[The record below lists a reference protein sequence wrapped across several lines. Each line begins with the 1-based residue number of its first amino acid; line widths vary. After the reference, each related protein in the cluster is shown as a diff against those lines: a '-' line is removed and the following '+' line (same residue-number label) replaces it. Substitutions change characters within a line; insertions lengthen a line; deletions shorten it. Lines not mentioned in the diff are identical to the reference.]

1 MTEPLYDLLGA
12 LTELLVGLT
21 GVGGG
26 AIMTPALISLGIPP
40 LTAIGTDFWCA
51 AITKIAGSS
60 FNSRLHITAVNKCGL
75 HIQETQLRLIPKRI
89 F

>member
-1 MTEPLYDLLGA
+1 MTEPLHDLLGA
-12 LTELLVGLT
+12 LTGLLVGLT

-40 LTAIGTDFWCA
+40 LTAIGTDFSCA

-60 FNSRLHITAVNKCGL
+60 FNSRLHITAIKKCGL
-75 HIQETQLRLIPKRI
+75 HIQGAQLRLIPKRI